1 MVTKQMNDFL
11 TRVGPGQPAGELLR
25 RYWHPVAVAKV
36 LTEEHPTK
44 FVRVLGENLVLFRD
58 KGGRVGLL
66 EDRCAHRGA
75 SLVYG
80 RVEERGIAC
89 AYHGW
94 LYDTHGNCLETPPE
108 PAQSKFRLTIKQK
121 AYPVQK
127 LVGLYWAYLGPEP
140 APLIP
145 RYDTL
150 FRKDGHRKIVV
161 HPQLDCNWLQAMENS
176 VDPSHLQILHQEF
189 AGRKGRK
196 PESTTRGFTDDVEYF
211 EFYTVPLGI
220 IKKRLY
226 KNGMLDEHPLI
237 FPNILRQGAS
247 TQIRVP
253 IDDEHTMHIH
263 VMFKATEDGSQV
275 EDEEDPPVEYKPPYK
290 EPAQGL
296 HPLARYTLHHVIP
309 QDHMAWET
317 QGPVADRTRERLA
330 TADKGVVMLREM
342 LKENIERVQAG
353 LDPLN
358 GFTRDPDQPM
368 INTNLD
374 SGLEQTRADRAPEVA
389 RGGIRPLA
397 PLVAD
402 PVPEPKDYPKGD
414 AR

>member
-1 MVTKQMNDFL
+1 MQMTQAMNNFL

-25 RYWHPVAVAKV
+25 RYWQPVAVAKE
-36 LTEEHPTK
+36 LTEENPTK
-44 FVRVLGENLVLFRD
+44 FVRIMGENLVLFRD
-58 KGGRVGLL
+58 KKGRVGLL

-94 LYDTHGNCLETPPE
+94 LYDTQGNCLETPPE
-108 PAQSKFRLTIKQK
+108 PAESKFRLTIKQK

-127 LVGLYWAYLGPEP
+127 LVGLYWAYMGPEP
-140 APLIP
+140 APQIP
-145 RYDTL
+145 KYDTL
-150 FRKDGHRKIVV
+150 FRIDGNRKIVV

-176 VDPSHLQILHQEF
+176 ADPSHLQVLHQEF

-196 PESTTRGFTDDVEYF
+196 PKSTTRGFIDDVDNF
-211 EFYTVPLGI
+211 EFYTVPYGI

-226 KNGMLDEHPLI
+226 KNGMLDEHPVI

-263 VMFKATEDGSQV
+263 VMFNIPTNGEPVVDS
-275 EDEEDPPVEYKPPYK
+275 EDPPVEYKEPYK
-290 EPAQGL
+290 EPANQI
-296 HPLARYTLHHVIP
+296 HPYTKYTLHHVIP

-317 QGPVADRTRERLA
+317 QGPVADRTKERLA
-330 TADKGVVMLREM
+330 TSDKGIVMLREM

-353 LDPLN
+353 LDPIH
-358 GFTRDPDQPM
+358 GFSRDPNQP
-368 INTNLD
+368 IIDTNID
-374 SGLEQTRADRAPEVA
+374 SGLEQTRADRAPEVKK
-389 RGGIRPLA
+389 GGIRELA
-397 PLVAD
+397 PLGSTSVDQA
-402 PVPEPKDYPKGD
+402 K
-414 AR
+414 